1 MWIRASPTQGARFN
15 RPLDS
20 HCDRKVHPLTPSS
33 TEAVGGAGDG
43 GERAGLPLP
52 ELLPLEFAV
61 ADFDDQASADAAA
74 TDGRVARGQRTRRN
88 VAEALIELLREGESE
103 PTAKAVAE
111 RAGVSLRLVFHHFA
125 DMDDLYHYVAAL
137 LLRRQW
143 SGMQRVSTRLALATR
158 LERTVA
164 HRAALYEEIAP
175 VRRALMRRVAISPGV
190 SNAIAASDG
199 LLLENLKATFSP
211 ELQALPASVRNEH
224 LEALDT
230 ASSWE
235 AWDRLR
241 TVSRL
246 QVRGAK
252 RVMARTLDALCGAK
266 DNAARRAG
274 PAAAATAS

>member
-1 MWIRASPTQGARFN
+1 MTS
-15 RPLDS
+15 
-20 HCDRKVHPLTPSS
+20 SS

-43 GERAGLPLP
+43 GERTVVPLP
-52 ELLPLEFAV
+52 DLLPLEFAV
-61 ADFDDQASADAAA
+61 AEFGDEITGDARA

-88 VAEALIELLREGESE
+88 VAQALIDLLREGECE

-111 RAGVSLRLVFHHFA
+111 RAGVSLRLVFHHFTE
-125 DMDDLYHYVAAL
+125 MDDLYHYVAAIV
-137 LLRRQW
+137 LRGQW
-143 SGMQRVSTRLALATR
+143 SNMPSISSNLALATR
-158 LERTVA
+158 VERTVA

-175 VRRALMRRVAISPGV
+175 VRRALMRRGTAAPGV
-190 SNAIAASDG
+190 NDAICASDG
-199 LLLENLKATFSP
+199 LLLENLKETFAP
-211 ELQALPASVRNEH
+211 ELGALPSGQRGEH

-252 RVMARTLDALCGAK
+252 RVMTRTLDALFATSNGAS
-266 DNAARRAG
+266 NQMRV
-274 PAAAATAS
+274 ATAVS

>member
-1 MWIRASPTQGARFN
+1 
-15 RPLDS
+15 
-20 HCDRKVHPLTPSS
+20 LTPSS
-33 TEAVGGAGDG
+33 TEAVGGAGDAG
-43 GERAGLPLP
+43 VRAGLPLP
-52 ELLPLEFAV
+52 DLLPLEFAV
-61 ADFDDQASADAAA
+61 ADFDGRSTDDAPA

-88 VAEALIELLREGESE
+88 VAEALMELLQNGDGE

-125 DMDDLYHYVAAL
+125 EMDDLYHYVAAL

-143 SGMQRVSTRLALATR
+143 SSMPHVTPKLALATR
-158 LERTVA
+158 LDRTIA
-164 HRAALYEEIAP
+164 HRATLYEEIGP
-175 VRRALMRRVAISPGV
+175 VRRALMRRVATSPGV
-190 SNAIAASDG
+190 SDAIAASDG
-199 LLLENLKATFSP
+199 LLLENLRATFSA
-211 ELQALPASVRNEH
+211 ELEALPPNQRGEH

-252 RVMARTLDALCGAK
+252 RVMGRTLEALC
-266 DNAARRAG
+266 AASEDAG
-274 PAAAATAS
+274 RCDEPAAAASAVS